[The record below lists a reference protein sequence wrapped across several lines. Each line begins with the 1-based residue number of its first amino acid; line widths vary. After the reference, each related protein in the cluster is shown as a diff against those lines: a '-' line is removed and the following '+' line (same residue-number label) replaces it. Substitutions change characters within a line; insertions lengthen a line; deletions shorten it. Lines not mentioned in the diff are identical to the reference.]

1 MGLDE
6 NYFCCCFSL
15 GRIMSQEKTITKNS
29 KSNFYYAFSMLPREK
44 REAIYTLY
52 SFCRQTDDIADGNT
66 SAHRKQKTLDF
77 WEKELFQQFNDHN
90 HTRFDKI
97 WKISEKFRI
106 PLEYFVELI
115 NGVRMDLVKSR
126 FHSIE
131 DLINYCYRVASVVGL
146 MSIQIFGYRDERV
159 KEYAVNLGIALQ
171 LTNIM
176 RDVGVDADMGRV
188 YLPLEDLEKFG
199 VREQDIIKKKQSESF
214 CQLMN
219 YQYQRARSFYK
230 QAAAALPT
238 SERRNMIPSQI
249 MKNIYYH
256 LLQLMEHRQFPVL
269 QQKIEIPN
277 LVQISIAFKT
287 IITEA
292 VLSI

>member
-1 MGLDE
+1 MGLAK
-6 NYFCCCFSL
+6 NYFDNPFSL
-15 GRIMSQEKTITKNS
+15 GNQMTQDKTITKKS
-29 KSNFYYAFSMLPREK
+29 KSNFYYAFSVLPREK

-52 SFCRQTDDIADGNT
+52 SFCRQTDDIADGNA
-66 SAHRKQKTLDF
+66 SAGRKQKTLDY
-77 WEKELFQQFNDHN
+77 WENELFRQFNYHN
-90 HTRFDKI
+90 HTRFDKV
-97 WKISEKFRI
+97 WKIAQKFRI
-106 PLEYFVELI
+106 PLEYFLELI
-115 NGVRMDLVKSR
+115 NGVRMDLVQSR

-131 DLINYCYRVASVVGL
+131 DLMNYCYRVASVVGL

-176 RDVGVDADMGRV
+176 RDVGTDADMGRV

-199 VREQDIIKKKQSESF
+199 VTELDIIRKKHSDSF
-214 CQLMN
+214 FQLMN
-219 YQYQRARSFYK
+219 YQYQRAQTFYQ

-249 MKNIYYH
+249 MKNIYHH
-256 LLQLMEHRQFPVL
+256 LLQLMEHRHFPVL
-269 QQKIEIPN
+269 QQKVEIPN

-287 IITEA
+287 ILTEA